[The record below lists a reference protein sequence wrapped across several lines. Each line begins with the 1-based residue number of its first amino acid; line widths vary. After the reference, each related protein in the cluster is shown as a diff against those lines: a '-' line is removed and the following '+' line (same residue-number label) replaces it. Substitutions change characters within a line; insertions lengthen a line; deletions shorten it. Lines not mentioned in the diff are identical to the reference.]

1 MNLESG
7 KERVYIYEND
17 ELRPIRH
24 RCGNHA
30 VRIRKYRLGGAIDGA
45 VNAILYAAYCHCG

>member
-1 MNLESG
+1 MNLECG
-7 KERVYIYEND
+7 NERVYEND

-24 RCGNHA
+24 CCGNHA